1 MVKGKMA
8 RSRRTLPKESH
19 DIQAKKPIQH
29 SPEIVKVE
37 MMVALF
43 HEYAVLPPSW
53 RAKTSKMEAASSRM
67 APTQSTCWI
76 DCQVMLGFLY
86 VFSFRGQQKSM
97 TAIPTAA
104 AGALNRYIQRHDALS
119 VMTPPRIGPTVAE

>member
-8 RSRRTLPKESH
+8 RSFGTLPKESQ

-29 SPEIVKVE
+29 TPEIVKVE
-37 MMVALF
+37 IMVALF

-67 APTQSTCWI
+67 APTQSTWRI
-76 DCQVMLGFLY
+76 DSQVILGFLY
-86 VFSFRGQQKSM
+86 DFSFRGQQISM

-104 AGALNRYIQRHDALS
+104 AGALNR
-119 VMTPPRIGPTVAE
+119 